1 MKGTKT
7 VLNIEGR
14 YNMDPGMVYE
24 VVKCVERTLA
34 DEQLPPNYNKFLVEL
49 VEKFRIDPG
58 EVVSE
63 GERLLNK
70 CLEGMTYWVIKKRM
84 PKADI
89 KVKMVPD
96 GGILRNEIMFRVK
109 CISLNP
115 EEVYQAERETF
126 LNDPGA
132 PRSVKDSL
140 PETYEECVKSM
151 SKCKCNHCVSLVRK
165 NFDDFTRRSIDATV
179 RYCFWV
185 AIGEL
190 HDGVRLESEL
200 VK

>member
-1 MKGTKT
+1 MKKQKT
-7 VLNIEGR
+7 ILSVEGQ

-24 VVKCVERTLA
+24 VIKCIERTFA

-49 VEKFRIDPG
+49 AEKFRIDPG

-63 GERLLNK
+63 GARLLNK
-70 CLEGMTYWVIKKRM
+70 CLEGLVFWSVKKWM

-89 KVKMVPD
+89 KVRMTPSENVSH
-96 GGILRNEIMFRVK
+96 NEIVFFVK
-109 CISLNP
+109 CVSLNP
-115 EEVYQAERETF
+115 EEVYQAEREAF
-126 LNDPGA
+126 LHDPSA
-132 PRSVKDSL
+132 PQSVKDSL
-140 PETYEECVKSM
+140 PATYKECVKSL

-185 AIGEL
+185 VIGEL
-190 HDGVRLESEL
+190 HDRVRLRSEL